1 MKPQTPVLLAIIGA
15 AQGLKG
21 ELRVKSYT
29 ADPEGFSDYGP
40 LYDNEG
46 RSFEVVTSR
55 PSKEVVI
62 VKFKGIN
69 DRTMAEKL
77 TGTELFVDKSKI
89 SASDDDD
96 FLHSDLIG
104 LAARDLDGADLGKVS
119 GVFNFGAGDI
129 LEIVK
134 PGAKAVAIPF
144 SKAAVPTVNIIE
156 QYLIVDQIA
165 AGLIVEDG
173 EGPHNEMGPLEMDP
187 EGDQE

>member
-1 MKPQTPVLLAIIGA
+1 MKPQNPILLAIIGA

-29 ADPEGFSDYGP
+29 TDPEGFSEYGS
-40 LYDNEG
+40 LYDKEG
-46 RSFEVVTSR
+46 RAFEVLSTR

-77 TGTELFVDKSKI
+77 TGTELFVDKSMI

-104 LAARDLDGADLGKVS
+104 LAVRDSGGADLGKVS

-134 PGAKAVAIPF
+134 QGAKAVAIPF
-144 SKAAVPTVNIIE
+144 SNAAVPTVNIRE
-156 QYLIVDQIA
+156 QYLIVDPIA

-187 EGDQE
+187 EGNEE

>member
-1 MKPQTPVLLAIIGA
+1 MKPQNPVLLAIIGA

-29 ADPEGFSDYGP
+29 ADPQGFSSYGP
-40 LYDNEG
+40 LYDKDG
-46 RSFEVVTSR
+46 RIFEVVTSR

-69 DRTMAEKL
+69 DRTIAEKL
-77 TGTELFVDKSKI
+77 TGIELFVDKSMI
-89 SASDDDD
+89 SASGEDD

-104 LAARDLDGADLGKVS
+104 LAVRDTDGGDLGKVS

-134 PGAKAVAIPF
+134 SGAKAVAIPF
-144 SKAAVPTVNIIE
+144 SKAAVPTVNIRE
-156 QYLIVDQIA
+156 QYLIVDPAA
-165 AGLIVEDG
+165 AGLIVDEN
-173 EGPHNEMGPLEMDP
+173 EGPHNEMDP
-187 EGDQE
+187 EGFPQ

>member
-1 MKPQTPVLLAIIGA
+1 MKPQNPVLLAIIGA

-29 ADPEGFSDYGP
+29 ADPEGFSDYGL
-40 LYDNEG
+40 LYDKEG

-62 VKFKGIN
+62 VKFRSVN

-77 TGTELFVDKSKI
+77 TGTELFVDKSMI

-104 LAARDLDGADLGKVS
+104 LAARDLDGADLGNVS

-134 PGAKAVAIPF
+134 PGARAVAIPF
-144 SKAAVPTVNIIE
+144 SKAAVPTVNITE
-156 QYLIVDQIA
+156 QYLIVDPFA

-173 EGPHNEMGPLEMDP
+173 EGPHNEMDP
-187 EGDQE
+187 ENGKSDV